1 MAVQAMQ
8 ATDTR
13 AARLATHAAEPKW
26 REAVTPLEHGLKQA
40 EVSAA
45 RLQADSTAE
54 AASAA
59 EASTAAAVPT
69 VAAVGAKRSSFDN
82 KIHLQ
87 AILLKVDFFPN
98 AREKAL
104 RSQS

>member
-1 MAVQAMQ
+1 V
-8 ATDTR
+8 
-13 AARLATHAAEPKW
+13 
-26 REAVTPLEHGLKQA
+26 EHGLKQA
-40 EVSAA
+40 EAFAA
-45 RLQADSTAE
+45 RQQADSTAA

-69 VAAVGAKRSSFDN
+69 AAAADAKRSSFDN

-87 AILLKVDFFPN
+87 AMLLKVDSVFLN

-104 RSQS
+104 